1 MEEEAGREV
10 GCIFLNA
17 WEKKKVLFRLAN
29 IRGRLRLSDEM
40 KEVGSCINL
49 KSRERP
55 HFFENGKRT
64 VEMA

>member
-1 MEEEAGREV
+1 MGE
-10 GCIFLNA
+10 N
-17 WEKKKVLFRLAN
+17 KVLFRLAN
-29 IRGRLRLSDEM
+29 IRGRVFEVLGDEM

-49 KSRERP
+49 KSRARP